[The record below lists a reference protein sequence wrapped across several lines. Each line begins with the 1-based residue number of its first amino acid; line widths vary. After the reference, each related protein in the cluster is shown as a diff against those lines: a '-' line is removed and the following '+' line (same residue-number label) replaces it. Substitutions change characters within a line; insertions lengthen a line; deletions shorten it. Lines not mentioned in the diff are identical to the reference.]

1 MLDPLDSWF
10 LITIILFLSQFL
22 DLEEPFCLHLSVFIP
37 NLSIKKQQIMV
48 SVSKME
54 DWNLEYIKVKERK
67 SIKGDSMSLHNSSK
81 NVSIR

>member
-1 MLDPLDSWF
+1 
-10 LITIILFLSQFL
+10 
-22 DLEEPFCLHLSVFIP
+22 LSVFIP